1 MDLILWR
8 HAEAEPHVA
17 EGDEA
22 GDLKRA
28 LTPKG
33 KRHAARVGA
42 WLHRQLPDDIRVLSS
57 PARRCVQTVEA
68 LGRNYKLVE
77 ALAPYSSAEAILDAC
92 GWPDHR
98 QPVLVVGHQ
107 PLLGEVASLVLA
119 GSRMDW
125 RIRKAGVFWISQKVG
140 SDKDEGSAPYVK
152 LVVGPDFVGQ
162 LR

>member
-17 EGDEA
+17 EGDYA
-22 GDLKRA
+22 LDLRRA

-42 WLHRQLPDDIRVLSS
+42 WLHRQLPDDVRVLSS
-57 PARRCVQTVEA
+57 PAKRCVQTVEA
-68 LGRNYKLVE
+68 LGRNYKLVD
-77 ALAPYSSAEAILDAC
+77 ALAPDSSVEAIIEAA
-92 GWPDHR
+92 GWPEHR

-107 PLLGEVASLVLA
+107 PLLGQVASMVLC
-119 GSRMDW
+119 GGKQDW
-125 RIRKAGVFWISQKVG
+125 RIRKAGVFWITDKN
-140 SDKDEGSAPYVK
+140 SDGVPYVK
-152 LVVGPDFVGQ
+152 LVVGPDFIGQ

>member
-17 EGDEA
+17 EGEY
-22 GDLKRA
+22 GLDLRRA

-42 WLHRQLPDDIRVLSS
+42 WLHRQLPDDVRVLSS
-57 PARRCVQTVEA
+57 PAKRCVQTVEA
-68 LGRNYKLVE
+68 LGRNYKLVD
-77 ALAPYSSAEAILDAC
+77 ALAPDTSVEAIIEAA
-92 GWPDHR
+92 GWPEHR

-107 PLLGEVASLVLA
+107 PLLGQVASMVLC
-119 GSRMDW
+119 GGKQDW
-125 RIRKAGVFWISQKVG
+125 RIRKAGVFWITDKN
-140 SDKDEGSAPYVK
+140 SDGVPYVK
-152 LVVGPDFVGQ
+152 LVVGPDLIGQ

>member
-17 EGDEA
+17 EGEHEL
-22 GDLKRA
+22 DLRRA

-42 WLHRQLPDDIRVLSS
+42 WLHRQLPDDVRVLSS
-57 PARRCVQTVEA
+57 PAKRCVQTVEA

-77 ALAPYSSAEAILDAC
+77 ALSTDSSAEAIMEAA
-92 GWPDHR
+92 GWPAHR

-119 GSRMDW
+119 GQKMDW
-125 RIRKAGVFWISQKVG
+125 RIRKAGVFWITHKA
-140 SDKDEGSAPYVK
+140 SDGAPYVK
-152 LVVGPDFVGQ
+152 LVVGPDFIGQ

>member
-42 WLHRQLPDDIRVLSS
+42 WLHRQLPDDVRVLSS
-57 PARRCVQTVEA
+57 PAKRCVQTVEA

-77 ALAPYSSAEAILDAC
+77 SLAPDSTPDAIIEAC
-92 GWPDHR
+92 GWPDQR

-107 PLLGEVASLVLA
+107 PLLGQVASMVLC
-119 GSRMDW
+119 GGKQDW
-125 RIRKAGVFWISQKVG
+125 RIRKAGVFWITHKG
-140 SDKDEGSAPYVK
+140 SDGVPYVK
-152 LVVGPDFVGQ
+152 LVVGPDFIGQ

>member
-8 HAEAEPHVA
+8 HAEAEAHAA
-17 EGDEA
+17 EGDHE
-22 GDLKRA
+22 GDLRRA

-42 WLHRQLPDDIRVLSS
+42 WLQRQLPDDVRVLSS

-68 LGRNYKLVE
+68 LGRNYKLLDC
-77 ALAPYSSAEAILDAC
+77 LAPDASAEAIIEAA
-92 GWPDHR
+92 GWPGQR

-107 PLLGEVASLVLA
+107 PLLGQVASMVLC
-119 GSRMDW
+119 GGKQDW
-125 RIRKAGVFWISQKVG
+125 RIRKAGVFWITHKN
-140 SDKDEGSAPYVK
+140 SDGLPYVK
-152 LVVGPDFVGQ
+152 LVVGPEFIGQ

>member
-17 EGDEA
+17 EGDQA

-42 WLHRQLPDDIRVLSS
+42 WLHRQLPDDVRVLSS

-68 LGRNYKLVE
+68 LGRNYKLVD
-77 ALAPYSSAEAILDAC
+77 ALAPDSNAEAILEAA

-98 QPVLVVGHQ
+98 QPALIVGHQ
-107 PLLGEVASLVLA
+107 PLLGQIASLVLC
-119 GSRMDW
+119 GGMQDW
-125 RIRKAGVFWISQKVG
+125 RIRKAGVFWITHKN
-140 SDKDEGSAPYVK
+140 SDGLPYVK
-152 LVVGPDFVGQ
+152 LVVGPDFIGQ

>member
-17 EGDEA
+17 EGIEA
-22 GDLKRA
+22 ADLKRA

-42 WLHRQLPDDIRVLSS
+42 WLHRQLPEDVRVLSS
-57 PARRCVQTVEA
+57 PAKRCVQTVEA
-68 LGRNYKLVE
+68 LGRNYKLLE
-77 ALAPYSSAEAILDAC
+77 SLAPDSTPEAIIEAC

-107 PLLGEVASLVLA
+107 PLLGQVASMVLC
-119 GSRMDW
+119 GGKQDW
-125 RIRKAGVFWISQKVG
+125 RIRKAGVFWITHKG
-140 SDKDEGSAPYVK
+140 SDGVPYVK
-152 LVVGPDFVGQ
+152 LVVGPDFIGQ

>member
-17 EGDEA
+17 EGEYA
-22 GDLKRA
+22 LDLRRA

-42 WLHRQLPDDIRVLSS
+42 WLHRQLPDDVRVLSS
-57 PARRCVQTVEA
+57 PAKRCVQTVEA
-68 LGRNYKLVE
+68 LGRNYKLVD
-77 ALAPYSSAEAILDAC
+77 ALAPDSSVEAIIEAA
-92 GWPDHR
+92 GWPEHR

-107 PLLGEVASLVLA
+107 PLLGQVASMVLC
-119 GSRMDW
+119 GGKQDW
-125 RIRKAGVFWISQKVG
+125 RIRKAGVFWITDKN
-140 SDKDEGSAPYVK
+140 SDGVPYVK
-152 LVVGPDFVGQ
+152 LVVGPDFIGQ